1 MAIYNSYLYPYPQG
15 YQAAANP
22 TNPMASTNN
31 NGIIWVQGE
40 NGAKSFLVA
49 PGTTVQLMDSET
61 KKFYIKSVDQSGMPM
76 PLRTFTYEEV
86 TEKSGENKE
95 EYATKSD
102 LATLKADILAKFKAE
117 SGAKDE

>member
-1 MAIYNSYLYPYPQG
+1 MANFYNPYLYPYQQG
-15 YQAAANP
+15 YQANP
-22 TNPMASTNN
+22 TNPTANANS

-49 PGTTVQLMDSET
+49 PGTTVQLMDSES

-86 TEKSGENKE
+86 TGGENKE

-117 SGAKDE
+117 SGVKDE